1 MLGAITGDIAGSRF
15 EWNPIKTKHFDLL
28 IHGGCTPTDDSVM
41 TLAIADALLDCDG
54 DFSTLAE
61 KAVQHMQAMGRR
73 YPHAGYGGRFFSWLQ
88 SPDPAPYNSF
98 GNGSAMRVSPCA
110 YAAKTM
116 EEALELADKVTAV
129 THNHPEGMKG
139 AEAVTAAIFMALHGK
154 SIPEIRDHI
163 NRHYYPMNFTLAS
176 FRDTYRFDVTCQG
189 SVPQAIMA
197 FLESEDFEDAVRNAV
212 SLGGDSDTQAAIA
225 GSIAEAYYGIPSDIR
240 ELALT
245 FLNAEMR
252 GIVNRFEDRYGIP
265 CLKEQ
270 GESDA
275 AT

>member
-1 MLGAITGDIAGSRF
+1 MLGAIIGDIAGSRF
-15 EWNPIKTKHFDLL
+15 EWNNHKSKDFELMTYR
-28 IHGGCTPTDDSVM
+28 CSVTDDSVM
-41 TLAIADALLDCDG
+41 TLAVAKAIMQSRQNQTD
-54 DFSTLAE
+54 LAKE
-61 KAVQHMQAMGRR
+61 ATACMRRYGRR
-73 YPHAGYGGRFFSWLQ
+73 YPDAGYGGKFTRWIHH
-88 SPDPAPYNSF
+88 PYPKPYNSF
-98 GNGSAMRVSPCA
+98 GNGAPMRVSPCA

-163 NRHYYPMNFTLAS
+163 NRHYYPMDFTLAS